1 MGSEPPAIVRY
12 GGGVDRD
19 SFLHLLRDR
28 RARFHAALAEL
39 GLSIESHDDVM
50 RDVGGGWTLGEHLIH
65 IAAWE
70 RRYAR
75 VVSGAPKQPYPRH
88 WERFN
93 DAVYERW
100 HGVEP
105 GKARA
110 EYESAHEEI
119 VVAVSSLPA
128 EGDPERPKL
137 LVGWNLGMAPRH
149 YREHATIFLEH
160 AGLPKPLPWRG
171 RIVD

>member
-1 MGSEPPAIVRY
+1 M
-12 GGGVDRD
+12 DREA
-19 SFLHLLRDR
+19 FLHLLRDR
-28 RARFHAALAEL
+28 RARFDAVLAEL
-39 GLSIESHDDVM
+39 ELSIGSDDDM
-50 RDVGGGWTLGEHLIH
+50 KSEVGGGWTLGEHLIH

-75 VVSGAPKQPYPRH
+75 LVTGASKQPYPRH

-100 HGVEP
+100 CGVEP
-105 GKARA
+105 ETARA
-110 EYESAHEEI
+110 EYESAYDEI
-119 VVAVSSLPA
+119 VTAVSALPA

-149 YREHATIFLEH
+149 YREHATILLQH
-160 AGLPKPLPWRG
+160 AGLPKPPPWRG
-171 RIVD
+171 RVQAS